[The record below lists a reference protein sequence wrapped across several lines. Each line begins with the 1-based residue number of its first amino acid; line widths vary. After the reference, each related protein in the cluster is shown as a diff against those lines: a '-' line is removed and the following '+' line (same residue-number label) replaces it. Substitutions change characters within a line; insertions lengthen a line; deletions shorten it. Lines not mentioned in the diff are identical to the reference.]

1 MSKEEKI
8 RKLVQHWVSNMDLL
22 ELEDFYTDIKM
33 EELSSWDEE
42 DLDYYLEGNNIS

>member
-1 MSKEEKI
+1 MNKEEKI

-42 DLDYYLEGNNIS
+42 DLDYYLEGNHIS

>member
-42 DLDYYLEGNNIS
+42 DLDYYLEGNHIT

>member
-1 MSKEEKI
+1 MNKKEKI

-42 DLDYYLEGNNIS
+42 DLDYYLEGNHIS